1 MTEEKKNSETR
12 KRITEKERFSF
23 IGFDVFPNDPKE
35 LFDSD
40 AEKEKLLA
48 QVRAKHDKHD
58 HLRESC
64 TLLEERVSF
73 TDRIAVTVG
82 AVLVFAA
89 LFLPWYS
96 VYNEIVEDTPVVQ
109 VVEEP
114 LVTSDNPEEAAI
126 EDGMADPAA
135 DAATEEAAA
144 DLSAAAVSEEVSSA
158 TEGTQAD
165 EAAEGGEAAAD
176 DGEPVYSPLTIID
189 EELDGELIT
198 SLVAKKSIH
207 REYARLSGIGGIIS
221 FGSTGS
227 YLFSSG
233 ISLILT
239 VILFI
244 VYTLLCVGLPAYTLY
259 GLYGIKGSPDEQ
271 ALVLKKL
278 LRYNWLP
285 LILFL
290 TGFLFAFFGSEYG
303 FDAAGAFTSLGDSYG
318 IGAYL
323 SVISPGV
330 YVALAGS
337 IICAAK
343 GAEI

>member
-40 AEKEKLLA
+40 AEKEMLLA
-48 QVRAKHDKHD
+48 QVRARHDKHD

-73 TDRIAVTVG
+73 TDRIAVTAG
-82 AVLVFAA
+82 AVLVFIA

-96 VYNEIVEDTPVVQ
+96 VYNEIVEDTPVAQ

-114 LVTSDNPEEAAI
+114 LVTSDDPEEAAF
-126 EDGMADPAA
+126 EDGTADPAA
-135 DAATEEAAA
+135 DPAAEEAAA
-144 DLSAAAVSEEVSSA
+144 DLSAAAVSEEVSFA
-158 TEGTQAD
+158 TEEIQAAD
-165 EAAEGGEAAAD
+165 ASEEGDAVAD

-198 SLVAKKSIH
+198 ALVAKKSIH
-207 REYARLSGIGGIIS
+207 REYARLSGIGGIFS

-233 ISLILT
+233 LSLILT
-239 VILFI
+239 FILFI
-244 VYTLLCVGLPAYTLY
+244 VYTILCIGLPAYTLY

-290 TGFLFAFFGSEYG
+290 TGFLFAFFGGDYG

-318 IGAYL
+318 IGA
-323 SVISPGV
+323 
-330 YVALAGS
+330 
-337 IICAAK
+337 
-343 GAEI
+343 

>member
-1 MTEEKKNSETR
+1 MTEEKKNLAAR

-23 IGFDVFPNDPKE
+23 IGFDVFPKDPKE

-40 AEKEKLLA
+40 AEKEMLLA
-48 QVRAKHDKHD
+48 NVRARHDKHD

-73 TDRIAVTVG
+73 TDRIAVTAG
-82 AVLVFAA
+82 AVMVFVA

-96 VYNEIVEDTPVVQ
+96 VYNEIVEDTPVAQ
-109 VVEEP
+109 AIEEP
-114 LVTSDNPEEAAI
+114 VVASDNPGEATI
-126 EDGMADPAA
+126 EDGTADPAA
-135 DAATEEAAA
+135 ADASEEVNPATEETEVA
-144 DLSAAAVSEEVSSA
+144 DVSDAGEVTASP
-158 TEGTQAD
+158 
-165 EAAEGGEAAAD
+165 D

-198 SLVAKKSIH
+198 ALVAKKSIH

-239 VILFI
+239 VIIFI
-244 VYTLLCVGLPAYTLY
+244 VYTLLCLGLPAYTLY

-278 LRYNWLP
+278 LRYNWLL

-290 TGFLFAFFGSEYG
+290 TGFTFAFFGSEYG

>member
-1 MTEEKKNSETR
+1 MTEEKKNLDTR

-35 LFDSD
+35 LFESD
-40 AEKEKLLA
+40 AEKEKLVD

-73 TDRIAVTVG
+73 TDRIAVTAG

-96 VYNEIVEDTPVVQ
+96 VYNEIVEDTPVAQ

-114 LVTSDNPEEAAI
+114 VVISDSPEEALF
-126 EDGMADPAA
+126 EDGAA
-135 DAATEEAAA
+135 DAAAEDAA
-144 DLSAAAVSEEVSSA
+144 DDASAAAVSEEVSSA
-158 TEGTQAD
+158 TEETQAVED
-165 EAAEGGEAAAD
+165 PEAGEAVAD
-176 DGEPVYSPLTIID
+176 EGEPVYSPLTTIS

-285 LILFL
+285 LILFV
-290 TGFLFAFFGSEYG
+290 TGFMFAFFGGEYG

>member
-1 MTEEKKNSETR
+1 MTEEKKNLAAR

-23 IGFDVFPNDPKE
+23 IGFEVFPKDPKE

-40 AEKEKLLA
+40 AEKEKFLA
-48 QVRAKHDKHD
+48 NVRARHEKHD

-82 AVLVFAA
+82 AVMVFVA

-96 VYNEIVEDTPVVQ
+96 VYNEIVEDAPVAQIIEEPVVS
-109 VVEEP
+109 
-114 LVTSDNPEEAAI
+114 SDDPEEAAF
-126 EDGMADPAA
+126 EDGTADAAAEDAAADIPAA
-135 DAATEEAAA
+135 D
-144 DLSAAAVSEEVSSA
+144 VSEEVSSA
-158 TEGTQAD
+158 TAETPDAEVSD
-165 EAAEGGEAAAD
+165 AEAAETEAAAD
-176 DGEPVYSPLTIID
+176 DGQLIYSPLTSTS

-198 SLVAKKSIH
+198 ALVAKKSIH

-221 FGSTGS
+221 FGTTGS

-290 TGFLFAFFGSEYG
+290 TGFLFAFFGTEYG

>member
-1 MTEEKKNSETR
+1 MTEEKKNLAAR

-23 IGFDVFPNDPKE
+23 IGFDVFPKDPKE

-48 QVRAKHDKHD
+48 NVRARHDKHD

-82 AVLVFAA
+82 AVMVFVA

-96 VYNEIVEDTPVVQ
+96 VYNPG
-109 VVEEP
+109 
-114 LVTSDNPEEAAI
+114 EATI
-126 EDGMADPAA
+126 EDGTADPAA
-135 DAATEEAAA
+135 EDAAA

-158 TEGTQAD
+158 TGETQAAD
-165 EAAEGGEAAAD
+165 APEGGQAAAD

-198 SLVAKKSIH
+198 ALVAKKSIH
-207 REYARLSGIGGIIS
+207 REYSSLSGIGGIIS

-244 VYTLLCVGLPAYTLY
+244 VYTLLCLGLPAYTLY

-290 TGFLFAFFGSEYG
+290 TGFTFAFFGSEYG

>member
-1 MTEEKKNSETR
+1 MTEEKKNLAAR

-23 IGFDVFPNDPKE
+23 IGFDVFPKDPKE

-48 QVRAKHDKHD
+48 NVRARHDKHD

-64 TLLEERVSF
+64 TLLEERVSRA
-73 TDRIAVTVG
+73 DRIAVTAG
-82 AVLVFAA
+82 AVLVFLA

-96 VYNEIVEDTPVVQ
+96 VYNEIVEDTPVAQ
-109 VVEEP
+109 VVEKP
-114 LVTSDNPEEAAI
+114 VVTSDNPEETTIA
-126 EDGMADPAA
+126 DGTADPAA
-135 DAATEEAAA
+135 A
-144 DLSAAAVSEEVSSA
+144 DVSEEVSSA
-158 TEGTQAD
+158 TEETQGAD
-165 EAAEGGEAAAD
+165 AAEGGEAAAD
-176 DGEPVYSPLTIID
+176 DGEPVYSPLTTIS

-198 SLVAKKSIH
+198 ALVAKKSIR
-207 REYARLSGIGGIIS
+207 REYSSLSGIGGIIS
-221 FGSTGS
+221 FGSTGT

-244 VYTLLCVGLPAYTLY
+244 VYTLLCLGLPAYTLY

-278 LRYNWLP
+278 LRYNWL
-285 LILFL
+285 LLVLFL
-290 TGFLFAFFGSEYG
+290 TGFMFAFFGSEYG
-303 FDAAGAFTSLGDSYG
+303 FDAAGAYTSLGNSYG

>member
-1 MTEEKKNSETR
+1 MTEEKKNLAAR

-23 IGFDVFPNDPKE
+23 IGFDVFPKDPKE

-48 QVRAKHDKHD
+48 NVRARHDKHD

-64 TLLEERVSF
+64 TLLEERVSRA
-73 TDRIAVTVG
+73 DRIAVTAG
-82 AVLVFAA
+82 AVLVFVA

-96 VYNEIVEDTPVVQ
+96 VYNEIVEDTPVAQ
-109 VVEEP
+109 VIEKPV
-114 LVTSDNPEEAAI
+114 VTSDNPEETTIA
-126 EDGMADPAA
+126 DGTADPAA
-135 DAATEEAAA
+135 A
-144 DLSAAAVSEEVSSA
+144 DVSEEVSSA
-158 TEGTQAD
+158 TEETQGAD
-165 EAAEGGEAAAD
+165 APEGGEAAVD
-176 DGEPVYSPLTIID
+176 DGEPVYSPLTTIS

-198 SLVAKKSIH
+198 ALVAKKSIH
-207 REYARLSGIGGIIS
+207 REYSSLSGIGGIIS

-244 VYTLLCVGLPAYTLY
+244 VYTLLCLGLPAYTLY

-278 LRYNWLP
+278 LRYNWLL
-285 LILFL
+285 LILFV

-303 FDAAGAFTSLGDSYG
+303 FDAAGVFTSLGDSYG

>member
-1 MTEEKKNSETR
+1 MTEEKKDLAAHKQIS
-12 KRITEKERFSF
+12 EKERFSF
-23 IGFDVFPNDPKE
+23 IGFEVFPKEPKE

-48 QVRAKHDKHD
+48 NVRARHDKHD

-73 TDRIAVTVG
+73 FDRIAVTAG
-82 AVLVFAA
+82 AVMVFVA

-96 VYNEIVEDTPVVQ
+96 VYNEFVEDTPVAQ
-109 VVEEP
+109 VVEEA
-114 LVTSDNPEEAAI
+114 VVSSDNSEEAAI
-126 EDGMADPAA
+126 QDGLADPAA
-135 DAATEEAAA
+135 EAVAA
-144 DLSAAAVSEEVSSA
+144 DLSAGDASEEVNP
-158 TEGTQAD
+158 
-165 EAAEGGEAAAD
+165 AAEETQDAEALNSEGAAAAAD
-176 DGEPVYSPLTIID
+176 ENEPVYSPLTLTS

-198 SLVAKKSIH
+198 ALVAKKKIH
-207 REYARLSGIGGIIS
+207 REYVSLSGIGGIIS
-221 FGSTGS
+221 FGTTGS

-244 VYTLLCVGLPAYTLY
+244 VYTLLCLGLPAYTLY

-278 LRYNWLP
+278 LRYNWLL

-290 TGFLFAFFGSEYG
+290 TGFTFAFFGSEYG

-323 SVISPGV
+323 SVLSPGV

>member
-1 MTEEKKNSETR
+1 MTEEKKNLTAR

-23 IGFDVFPNDPKE
+23 IGFDVFPKDPKE

-48 QVRAKHDKHD
+48 NVRARHDKHD

-82 AVLVFAA
+82 AVLVFVA

-96 VYNEIVEDTPVVQ
+96 VYNEIVEDTPVAQ

-114 LVTSDNPEEAAI
+114 VVISDSPEETSF
-126 EDGMADPAA
+126 EDGAA
-135 DAATEEAAA
+135 DAAAADA
-144 DLSAAAVSEEVSSA
+144 ADDLSAAAVSEEVSSA
-158 TEGTQAD
+158 TEETQAADIPDGGDAVAD
-165 EAAEGGEAAAD
+165 E
-176 DGEPVYSPLTIID
+176 GEPVYSPLTSIS

-198 SLVAKKSIH
+198 ALIAKKSIH

-239 VILFI
+239 VIIFI
-244 VYTLLCVGLPAYTLY
+244 VYTLLCLGLPAYTLY

-278 LRYNWLP
+278 LRYNWLL

-290 TGFLFAFFGSEYG
+290 TGFTFAFFGSEYG

>member
-1 MTEEKKNSETR
+1 MTEEKKNLAAR

-23 IGFDVFPNDPKE
+23 IGFDVFPKDPKE

-40 AEKEKLLA
+40 AEKEMLLA
-48 QVRAKHDKHD
+48 NVRARHDKHD

-82 AVLVFAA
+82 AVMVFVA

-96 VYNEIVEDTPVVQ
+96 VYNEIVEDTPVAQ
-109 VVEEP
+109 AIEEP
-114 LVTSDNPEEAAI
+114 VVASDNPGEATI
-126 EDGMADPAA
+126 EDGTADPAA
-135 DAATEEAAA
+135 EDAAA
-144 DLSAAAVSEEVSSA
+144 DLSAADASEEVNPA
-158 TEGTQAD
+158 TEETEVAD
-165 EAAEGGEAAAD
+165 VSDAGEVTASPD

-198 SLVAKKSIH
+198 ALVAKKSIH

-239 VILFI
+239 VIIFI
-244 VYTLLCVGLPAYTLY
+244 VYTLLCLGLPAYTLY

-278 LRYNWLP
+278 LRYNWLL

-290 TGFLFAFFGSEYG
+290 TGFTFAFFGSEYG

>member
-1 MTEEKKNSETR
+1 MTEEKKKLAAR

-23 IGFDVFPNDPKE
+23 IGFDVFPKDPKE

-48 QVRAKHDKHD
+48 NVRARHDKHD

-82 AVLVFAA
+82 AVMVFVA

-96 VYNEIVEDTPVVQ
+96 VYNEIVEDTPVAQ
-109 VVEEP
+109 VIEEP
-114 LVTSDNPEEAAI
+114 VVTSENFEEATI
-126 EDGMADPAA
+126 EDGTADPAA
-135 DAATEEAAA
+135 EDVTA
-144 DLSAAAVSEEVSSA
+144 DLSAADVSEEVSSA
-158 TEGTQAD
+158 TEETQAVD
-165 EAAEGGEAAAD
+165 SPEGGEAVAD
-176 DGEPVYSPLTIID
+176 DGEPTYSPLTSIS

-207 REYARLSGIGGIIS
+207 REYSRLSAIGGIIS

-233 ISLILT
+233 TSLILT

-244 VYTLLCVGLPAYTLY
+244 VYTILCVGLPAYTLY

-278 LRYNWLP
+278 LRYNWLL
-285 LILFL
+285 LILFV
-290 TGFLFAFFGSEYG
+290 TGFIFAFFGSEYG

-323 SVISPGV
+323 SVLSPGV

>member
-1 MTEEKKNSETR
+1 MTEEKKNLAAR

-23 IGFDVFPNDPKE
+23 IGFDVFPKDPKE

-40 AEKEKLLA
+40 AEKEMLLA
-48 QVRAKHDKHD
+48 NVRARHDKHD

-82 AVLVFAA
+82 AVMVFVA

-96 VYNEIVEDTPVVQ
+96 VYNEIVEDTPVAQ
-109 VVEEP
+109 AIEEP
-114 LVTSDNPEEAAI
+114 VVASDNPGEATI
-126 EDGMADPAA
+126 EDGTADPAA
-135 DAATEEAAA
+135 EDASEEVNPATEETEVA
-144 DLSAAAVSEEVSSA
+144 DVSDAGEVTASP
-158 TEGTQAD
+158 
-165 EAAEGGEAAAD
+165 D

-198 SLVAKKSIH
+198 ALVAKKSIH

-239 VILFI
+239 VIIFI
-244 VYTLLCVGLPAYTLY
+244 VYTLLCLGLPAYTLY

-278 LRYNWLP
+278 LRYNWLL

-290 TGFLFAFFGSEYG
+290 TGFTFAFFGSEYG

>member
-40 AEKEKLLA
+40 AEKEMLLA
-48 QVRAKHDKHD
+48 QVRARHDKHD

-73 TDRIAVTVG
+73 TDRIAVTAG
-82 AVLVFAA
+82 AVLVFIA

-96 VYNEIVEDTPVVQ
+96 VYNEIVEDTPVAQ

-114 LVTSDNPEEAAI
+114 LVTSDDPEEAAF
-126 EDGMADPAA
+126 EDGTADPAA
-135 DAATEEAAA
+135 DPAAEEAAA
-144 DLSAAAVSEEVSSA
+144 DLSAAAVSEEVSFA
-158 TEGTQAD
+158 TEEIQAAD
-165 EAAEGGEAAAD
+165 ASEEGDAVAD

-198 SLVAKKSIH
+198 ALVAKKSIH
-207 REYARLSGIGGIIS
+207 REYARLSGIGGIFS

-233 ISLILT
+233 LSLILT

-244 VYTLLCVGLPAYTLY
+244 VYTFLCVGLPAYTLY

-290 TGFLFAFFGSEYG
+290 TGFLFAFFGGDYG

-318 IGAYL
+318 IGA
-323 SVISPGV
+323 
-330 YVALAGS
+330 
-337 IICAAK
+337 
-343 GAEI
+343 